1 MKSFLT
7 TSHFGWQGKQAFS
20 LVLTIATIAI
30 LSCASLSVN
39 AYAVSRLPGS
49 EFAHGLPSYAA
60 LKIDANPLMS
70 HEIPRK
76 ILIAR
81 NRDDSGER
89 GESKREER
97 VSRRE
102 EHRAD
107 EADYPQRERHGHM
120 TPEDRQQLR
129 RDIRDAGRNIYP
141 HHGHRKGG
149 RGDDP
154 VSAQT
159 IEPAR
164 KRLDFR
170 SN

>member
-7 TSHFGWQGKQAFS
+7 TSHFGWQGKQALS
-20 LVLTIATIAI
+20 LVLTIATVAI

-49 EFAHGLPSYAA
+49 EFAHGLSSHAA
-60 LKIDANPLMS
+60 LKIDTSPWMG
-70 HEIPRK
+70 HVIPGK

-89 GESKREER
+89 GENRREER

-102 EHRAD
+102 ERRAD
-107 EADYPQRERHGHM
+107 EADSPQRERHGRM

-129 RDIRDAGRNIYP
+129 RDIRDAGRDIYP
-141 HHGHRKGG
+141 DRGRGRGRRQGG
-149 RGDDP
+149 RGDD
-154 VSAQT
+154 
-159 IEPAR
+159 
-164 KRLDFR
+164 LF
-170 SN
+170 